1 MRALNA
7 TNNIRC
13 CAIEMIVDVRVD
25 LGLVT
30 EVRETTKGQVPLLRA
45 QRILYQFIK
54 LFYNKINKC

>member
-1 MRALNA
+1 
-7 TNNIRC
+7 
-13 CAIEMIVDVRVD
+13 MIVDVRVD